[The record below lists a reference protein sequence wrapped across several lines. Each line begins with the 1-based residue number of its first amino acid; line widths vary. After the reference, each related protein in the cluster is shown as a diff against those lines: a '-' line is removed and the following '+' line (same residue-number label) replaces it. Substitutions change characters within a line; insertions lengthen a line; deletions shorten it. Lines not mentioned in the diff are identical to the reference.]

1 MALTSALYPCRDDIP
16 IMYQRLLTYLQL
28 DRTFLLLIFIFSY
41 FLVIS
46 NRVRSGMLSWYTFT
60 PEGPVVQFCSALLIF
75 LLLRFWL
82 NRCKVSAEKPLNWR
96 QYISIFCITLL
107 CYLAFNN
114 GIGLLIAALFGNIA
128 RNFNAETL
136 LHSNLSDIFNAMI
149 YAGIYLAYSHS
160 KQAEQYRQQLAEFQ
174 QQLSQLKIQQL
185 KAQLNPHFVFNSL
198 NTLDELINI
207 DPKHASDYLHDFS
220 ALYRLSIHN
229 AEQQLVSLSQ
239 ELAFAQHYFQLM
251 QTRLG
256 EGYQLHIDEA
266 IDNTA
271 HFFLPP
277 FTLQLLLENV
287 FIHNHGSA
295 AKPLTVQIQLQQNG
309 LTVRN
314 PQQPKNYT
322 PESNGIGLTN
332 LSKQFLFLTGKNINI
347 TNDVDYFSVC
357 LPLLLEQS
365 YV

>member
-1 MALTSALYPCRDDIP
+1 VRHVRDDIQF
-16 IMYQRLLTYLQL
+16 MYQRLLTYLQL
-28 DRTFLLLIFIFSY
+28 DRTFLLLIFLFSY

-82 NRCKVSAEKPLNWR
+82 NRYKTREEKQLNWL
-96 QYISIFCITLL
+96 QYMHIFSITLL

-114 GIGLLIAALFGNIA
+114 GLGLIIAALFGNIA
-128 RNFNAETL
+128 RNFNADTL
-136 LHSNLSDIFNAMI
+136 LHANLSDIFNAMI
-149 YAGIYLAYSHS
+149 YAVIYLAYSHS
-160 KQAEQYRQQLAEFQ
+160 KQAEQYRMQLADFE

-207 DPKHASDYLHDFS
+207 EPKQASDYLHDFS

-229 AEQQLVSLSQ
+229 AQQQLVSLAQ
-239 ELAFAQHYFQLM
+239 ELAFARHYFQLM

-256 EGYQLHIDEA
+256 AGYQLHIAA

-271 HFFLPP
+271 QFFLPP
-277 FTLQLLLENV
+277 FTLQLLLENA
-287 FIHNHGSA
+287 FIHNHGSV

-309 LTVRN
+309 LTVSN
-314 PQQPKNYT
+314 PQQPKTNT
-322 PESNGIGLTN
+322 AASNGIGLTN
-332 LSKQFLFLTGKNINI
+332 LSKQFLFLTGKNISI
-347 TNDVDYFSVC
+347 TNNLQDFSVC
-357 LPLLLEQS
+357 LPLLKEQKLCLTF
-365 YV
+365 